1 MSSNQVEK
9 PGSNDRCRFI
19 SQLVDVVL
27 TIPDQQVVIP
37 PKKNVSNPE
46 LTKVPKAARGPS
58 ETELRAKAEVEE
70 HAIR

>member
-1 MSSNQVEK
+1 MCNNHVEK
-9 PGSNDRCRFI
+9 PGSDDRCRFI

-37 PKKNVSNPE
+37 PKKNVSNPK

-58 ETELRAKAEVEE
+58 ETELRAKVEAEE
-70 HAIR
+70 HAIQ